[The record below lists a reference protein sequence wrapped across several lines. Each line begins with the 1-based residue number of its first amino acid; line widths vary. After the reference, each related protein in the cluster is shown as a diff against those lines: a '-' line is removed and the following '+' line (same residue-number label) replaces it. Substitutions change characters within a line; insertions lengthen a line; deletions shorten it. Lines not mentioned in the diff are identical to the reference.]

1 MGEESPKQR
10 AFSFTLSL
18 ELEKLAAP
26 KKKEIEELEYLQSFK
41 IYYLL
46 IFLFIYTLLLLYYY
60 CCLKFGP
67 PSLRLTWTWQFRE

>member
-46 IFLFIYTLLLLYYY
+46 IFLFIYTLLLL
-60 CCLKFGP
+60 LSEVRSTFA
-67 PSLRLTWTWQFRE
+67 EADMDMAI

>member
-41 IYYLL
+41 IHYLL
-46 IFLFIYTLLLLYYY
+46 IFLFIYTLLLL
-60 CCLKFGP
+60 LSEVRSTFA
-67 PSLRLTWTWQFRE
+67 EADMDMAI